1 MMCDLI
7 CWLSKQVDN
16 TRGWTLERERERDG
30 EEGRERA
37 SERDT
42 QGGVEVHCVSIL
54 SQLSSWRFKG
64 QSHSAFSHSHL
75 AILTEL
81 SKATLT
87 ESDIS
92 QHCRSS

>member
-7 CWLSKQVDN
+7 SWLLKQADN
-16 TRGWTLERERERDG
+16 TWTLRNIERWRGRHRARQRERERY
-30 EEGRERA
+30 
-37 SERDT
+37 S
-42 QGGVEVHCVSIL
+42 GGVEVHCVSIL

-64 QSHSAFSHSHL
+64 QSHSGFSHSHL

-87 ESDIS
+87 ESAIS